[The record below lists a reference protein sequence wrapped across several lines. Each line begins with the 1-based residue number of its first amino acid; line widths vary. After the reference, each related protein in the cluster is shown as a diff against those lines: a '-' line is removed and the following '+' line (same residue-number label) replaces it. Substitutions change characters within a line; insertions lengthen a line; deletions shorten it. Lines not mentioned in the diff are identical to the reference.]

1 MSNLTYEVTSGLS
14 DGSTASFVLRRPP
27 LDHILATAHDIR
39 REYKVTR
46 ALHGAVG
53 PLGEVP
59 VPRPY
64 LLCQDTGVIGAPFY
78 LMARAHGR
86 VYRTA
91 AQFDELSPEAARQV
105 SFAAVDTL
113 TTLHALDPRAV
124 GLGDFGRPDGY
135 LKRQLTRW
143 ERQYA
148 EATRREIPDIARLAK
163 RLHDRVP
170 EPQRVAVL
178 HGDFQLANLMLDGT
192 THQVTALLDWELS
205 TLGDPLADLGMLIA
219 SWDNPVGDA
228 PPHGRGFL
236 TADELVAN
244 YVARLGLDVDALDWY
259 VAFNYLKRAVIL
271 EISYTLGRYRG
282 GYREEFAR
290 AGRGVAPL
298 AAAGLTRLPA
308 VVRSSYTLAAS
319 RVNR

>member
-14 DGSTASFVLRRPP
+14 DGSIATFVLRRPP
-27 LDHILATAHDIR
+27 LDHILTTAHDIR

-46 ALHGAVG
+46 ALHGAEG

-64 LLCQDTGVIGAPFY
+64 LLCQDPSIIGAPFY
-78 LMARAHGR
+78 LMARVSGR

-91 AQFDELSPEAARQV
+91 AQYDELSPEAARQV
-105 SFAAVDTL
+105 SFALVDTL
-113 TTLHALDPRAV
+113 STLHALDPRTV

-135 LKRQLTRW
+135 LKRQLVRW
-143 ERQYA
+143 ETQYA
-148 EATRREIPDIARLAK
+148 EATRREIPDIARLVK
-163 RLHDRVP
+163 RLHNRVP

-178 HGDFQLANLMLDGT
+178 HGDFQLANLMLSGE
-192 THQVTALLDWELS
+192 THHVTALLDWELS

-219 SWDNPVGDA
+219 SWENPVGDA
-228 PPHGRGFL
+228 PPRGRGFL
-236 TADELVAN
+236 AADELVAN
-244 YVARLGLDVDALDWY
+244 YVARSGLDVDALDWY

-271 EISYTLGRYRG
+271 EISYNLGRYRG

-290 AGRGVAPL
+290 AGRAVAPL
-298 AAAGLTRLPA
+298 AAAGIARLP
-308 VVRSSYTLAAS
+308 R
-319 RVNR
+319 RVGGRVTTA